1 MPNSLICLDA
11 SLLVRLVLPPTDDAL
26 TEQWATWERSHQLLV
41 APTLL
46 YYEVT
51 NALHQYHRHGYLS
64 AAAIQSAQEVLLS
77 LGIRLY
83 GDRLLH
89 ELAMQ
94 LAQTLA
100 LPATYDAHY
109 VALAQRMGAAL
120 WTADRRLFNSV
131 QPHFADIHLWSGA

>member
-11 SLLVRLVLPPTDDAL
+11 SLLVRLVLPTDDAL

-64 AAAIQSAQEVLLS
+64 VAAIQSTQAVLLS
-77 LGIRLY
+77 PGIRL
-83 GDRLLH
+83 
-89 ELAMQ
+89 
-94 LAQTLA
+94 
-100 LPATYDAHY
+100 
-109 VALAQRMGAAL
+109 
-120 WTADRRLFNSV
+120 
-131 QPHFADIHLWSGA
+131 